1 MSDAIKH
8 ECGIALVRLKK
19 PLEFYKNKY
28 GSAFYG
34 INKMYLLM
42 EKQHNRGQDGAG
54 FASIKFDVEPGT
66 RYVSRVRSNK
76 SQPIQD
82 VFAQINDR
90 INGVFKQNPT
100 KKEDVKWQVENMPY
114 IGNLF
119 LGHVRYGTFGK
130 NSIESVHPF
139 LRQSNWKHKNL
150 IVAGNFNMTNS
161 NQILQELIEL
171 GQHPKE
177 FTDTVTVMEK
187 IGHFLEDEV
196 AKLYQQAKK
205 KGFNKRDASPYI
217 EKHLSLKKVLKRSSR
232 NWDGGY
238 AMAGLVGHGDAF
250 VLRDPNGIRP
260 TYFYEDEE
268 VVVVASERPVIQ
280 TVFNIKIDKV
290 QELERGHALIIKKS
304 GKTSIKKIKEPR
316 INKAC
321 SFERIYFSRG
331 SDASIYEERKNL
343 GKYVFP
349 QILKSIDS
357 DISNSVFSFIPNT
370 AETSFYGMTEAA
382 EDLLNQQKTAKI
394 LEGGYK
400 LSKEKVTEILSE
412 RPRFEKIAI
421 KDAKLRTFIADDNSR
436 DDLVEHVYD
445 ITYGVVKPTD
455 NLVIIDDS
463 IVRGTTLK
471 KSIIKIL
478 DRLNPKKIVVV
489 SSAPQIRYPDCYGI
503 DMARIDAFIAFKAA
517 LELLKETNQYHII
530 DEIYKKCKA
539 QQTKEDA
546 EINNYVKEVYKPF
559 SAEEISAK
567 IAQML
572 KTDDINAE
580 VEVIYQTIEGLHKAC
595 PDNLGDWYFTGD
607 YPTPGG
613 MRVVNNA
620 FINFYEG
627 NNKRAY

>member
-19 PLEFYKNKY
+19 PLQFYKDKY

-54 FASIKFDVEPGT
+54 FASVKINANPGS

-82 VFAQINDR
+82 VFAKINDR
-90 INGVFKQNPT
+90 LNGVLEENPD
-100 KKEDVKWQVENMPY
+100 KKNDVAWQEENMPY

-139 LRQSNWKHKNL
+139 LRQSNWRHQNL

-161 NQILQELIEL
+161 KQLLEELVEL

-187 IGHFLEDEV
+187 IGHFLEEEV
-196 AKLYQQAKK
+196 SDLYQQAKL
-205 KGFNKRDASPYI
+205 KGFNKRDASPFI
-217 EKHLSLKKVLKRSSR
+217 EENLDLQNILKRSSK

-260 TYFYEDEE
+260 AFFYEDDE

-280 TVFNIKIDKV
+280 TVFNVKINDVK
-290 QELERGHALIIKKS
+290 ELERGHALIIKKN
-304 GKTSIKKIKEPR
+304 GNTTIVPVLEQKEKKS
-316 INKAC
+316 C

-331 SDASIYEERKNL
+331 SDAGIYEERKNL
-343 GKYVFP
+343 GKLVFP
-349 QILKSIDS
+349 QILGSINS
-357 DISNSVFSFIPNT
+357 DISNTVFSYIPNT
-370 AETSFYGMTEAA
+370 AETSFYGLTEAA

-394 LEGGYK
+394 LSGGK
-400 LSKEKVTEILSE
+400 ALSAEKVTQILSE

-421 KDAKLRTFIADDNSR
+421 KDAKLRTFIADDSSR

-478 DRLNPKKIVVV
+478 DRLSPKKIVVV

-517 LELLKETNQYHII
+517 VELLKDTNQYNIV
-530 DEIYKKCKA
+530 D
-539 QQTKEDA
+539 
-546 EINNYVKEVYKPF
+546 EVYKKSKEQQSNSDLEIINFVKEIYAPF
-559 SAEEISAK
+559 TTEEVSAK
-567 IAQML
+567 IAEML
-572 KTDDINAE
+572 KTTDINAE
-580 VEVIYQTIEGLHKAC
+580 IEVIYQTVANLHKAC

-613 MRVVNNA
+613 NRVVNQA